1 MRNHRVENSIRSVL
15 DGLGELPNGK
25 AASQRQVA
33 FAAEL
38 DPSVISD
45 IANGKREPYVGTAL
59 KIAAALGCSVE
70 DLFAL
75 GDEEAT

>member
-1 MRNHRVENSIRSVL
+1 MRNYRVENCIRKTL
-15 DGLGELPNGK
+15 ETLGELPNGK

-33 FAAEL
+33 FAAGL

-45 IANGKREPYVGTAL
+45 ITNGKREPYVGTAL

-75 GDEEAT
+75 ADEGAA

>member
-1 MRNHRVENSIRSVL
+1 MRIKNNIKSIL
-15 DGLGELPNGK
+15 DGMETLPNGA

-33 FAAEL
+33 IRCGQ

-45 IANGKREPYVGTAL
+45 IATGKREPLVGTAL

-70 DLFAL
+70 DIFELSP
-75 GDEEAT
+75 

>member
-1 MRNHRVENSIRSVL
+1 MRIKNSIRLIL

-33 FAAEL
+33 IAAGL

-45 IANGKREPYVGTAL
+45 ITNGKREPYVGTAL

-70 DLFAL
+70 DIFAL
-75 GDEEAT
+75 SP